1 MSNNYYCLIAGI
13 PEFTFDQKKLIFKP
27 AELKEYLKDTLQ
39 SSDYKVLCNLFYE
52 FDNSNILHL
61 ISQGHEANNEDYKTW
76 FNTLSN
82 HTYDELV
89 MATREADEI
98 STPYI
103 RNFFEEYNNSEKK
116 TDILHWEKHLTQ
128 LYYDHLQKCN
138 NKLLKDWFAFDFTLK
153 NVITAIISRAHS
165 LSSEEQMIIN
175 SEMLQNIAKSNAK
188 DFGIA
193 VDWPMVSK
201 VVNIFEETNLLKR
214 EEAID
219 MLKWNWLDEA
229 TTFEYFS
236 FEVVITIVLKLRIIE
251 RWSNADPEK
260 GKALFVNLLEQIKE
274 SGKIK

>member
-274 SGKIK
+274 SGIIK

>member
-251 RWSNADPEK
+251 RWSNADQEK

>member
-116 TDILHWEKHLTQ
+116 ADILHWEKHLTQ

>member
-82 HTYDELV
+82 HTYEELV

-219 MLKWNWLDEA
+219 MLKWNWLEEA

>member
-236 FEVVITIVLKLRIIE
+236 FEVVITIVMKLRIIE

>member
-128 LYYDHLQKCN
+128 LYYNHLQKCN

>member
-274 SGKIK
+274 SGKFK

>member
-82 HTYDELV
+82 HTYEELV

>member
-13 PEFTFDQKKLIFKP
+13 PEFTFDQKKLIFKS

>member
-128 LYYDHLQKCN
+128 LYYDHIQKCN

>member
-27 AELKEYLKDTLQ
+27 AELKEYLEDTLQ

-61 ISQGHEANNEDYKTW
+61 ISNNHEANGGDYKTW
-76 FNTLSN
+76 FNPLSN
-82 HTYDELV
+82 HTYDELL
-89 MATREADEI
+89 MALKEPDEI

-103 RNFFEEYNNSEKK
+103 RSFFEEYNNSEKK
-116 TDILHWEKHLTQ
+116 TNTLHWEKYLTQ
-128 LYYDHLQKCN
+128 LYYSHLEKCN
-138 NKLLKDWFAFDFTLK
+138 NKLIRDWFAFDFTLR
-153 NVITAIISRAHS
+153 NVITAIISRTHS

-188 DFGIA
+188 DFGIT

-274 SGKIK
+274 SGIIK

>member
-89 MATREADEI
+89 MATKEADEI

>member
-61 ISQGHEANNEDYKTW
+61 ISQGHEANNEDYKKW